1 MRANDR
7 REVELIC
14 CSYALEVGPGAHVNR
29 KMGVLTISLS
39 LFLSLSPS
47 DRNFVILAEGVP
59 GERRVC
65 RHLARFIR
73 FLHLASFAP
82 NLLQVRFLSILRL
95 ASLQFD
101 VI

>member
-1 MRANDR
+1 MLQIRLGSRSR
-7 REVELIC
+7 RSRQQKDGCVDHLSVI
-14 CSYALEVGPGAHVNR
+14 
-29 KMGVLTISLS
+29 IS
-39 LFLSLSPS
+39 LSLSPS